1 LDTRRQHY
9 ITPARTPARRPAKMP
24 GRTVDFVPSPLNT
37 ICRPARDDERDVMQ
51 RFAGHASHCPRCA
64 DPYHVYMKGGALCDR
79 GNAYARDV
87 AQYIYSKAGKAYSVV
102 DRDAND
108 LRVQIEIPPRCDAVR
123 QLLKAVD
130 KGLKARSQ
138 LLRPIVSYDRTYP
151 VAERKRLPE
160 RRDGYDML
168 EVAPQRREEKKRTE
182 GGERR
187 RDTVYVPSGRGSL
200 YEKDEEER
208 RRRRREQGEPV
219 IVYAEPRDREPR
231 RSKTY
236 HS

>member
-1 LDTRRQHY
+1 
-9 ITPARTPARRPAKMP
+9 MP
-24 GRTVDFVPSPLNT
+24 GRTVDFVPSLNT

-79 GNAYARDV
+79 
-87 AQYIYSKAGKAYSVV
+87 GKAYSVV

>member
-1 LDTRRQHY
+1 MQH
-9 ITPARTPARRPAKMP
+9 
-24 GRTVDFVPSPLNT
+24 
-37 ICRPARDDERDVMQ
+37 
-51 RFAGHASHCPRCA
+51 FAGHASHCPRCA
-64 DPYHVYMKGGALCDR
+64 DPFHVYMKGGTLCDR

-87 AQYIYSKAGKAYSVV
+87 AQYIYSKAGKAYSII
-102 DRDAND
+102 DRDVSD

-123 QLLKAVD
+123 RLLKAVD
-130 KGLKARSQ
+130 KGLKVRSQ
-138 LLRPIVSYDRTYP
+138 TLRSVVSYDRTYP

-160 RRDGYDML
+160 SRRDGYDVL
-168 EVAPQRREEKKRTE
+168 EVAPQKREERKRAD
-182 GGERR
+182 GSERR

-236 HS
+236 HR